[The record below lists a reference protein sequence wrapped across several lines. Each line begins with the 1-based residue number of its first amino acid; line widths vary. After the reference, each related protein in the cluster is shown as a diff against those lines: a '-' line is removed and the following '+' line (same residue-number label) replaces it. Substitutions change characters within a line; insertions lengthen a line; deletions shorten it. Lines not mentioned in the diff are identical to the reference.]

1 MVQSFSQALHNP
13 FMYCELF
20 GALHMFEVPL
30 DLEFFSLFFE
40 LRCRCLINKGS
51 GRIVKFF
58 SIVSSLLR
66 YFDQTRQQARSRLF
80 ATDAAKLL

>member
-1 MVQSFSQALHNP
+1 MLHNP

-30 DLEFFSLFFE
+30 DLEFFALFFE

-51 GRIVKFF
+51 GRIVEVF
-58 SIVSSLLR
+58 
-66 YFDQTRQQARSRLF
+66 
-80 ATDAAKLL
+80 